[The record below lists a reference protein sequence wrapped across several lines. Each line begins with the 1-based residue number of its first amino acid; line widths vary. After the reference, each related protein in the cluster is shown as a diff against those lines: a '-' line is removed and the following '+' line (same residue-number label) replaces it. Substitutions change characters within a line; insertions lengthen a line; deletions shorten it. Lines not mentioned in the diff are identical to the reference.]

1 MSLQILDRLASSHE
15 ALIVALDSNDLAGIE
30 AATAA
35 LSEAVEATRALD
47 GVANAPELRDRLSSL
62 AVLAQAAQARVN
74 FLTDSVRRRVDTLA
88 AIAGRPQPIAYRPN
102 AR

>member
-1 MSLQILDRLASSHE
+1 MSLQVLDRLASSHE
-15 ALIVALDSNDLAGIE
+15 ALIVALDTNDLAGIE

-35 LSEAVEATRALD
+35 LSDAVDAARAIQ
-47 GVANAPELRDRLSSL
+47 GVGQAADLRDRLSSL

-88 AIAGRPQPIAYRPN
+88 AIAGRPQPVSYRPN

>member
-15 ALIVALDSNDLAGIE
+15 ALIAALDANDLAGIE

-35 LSEAVEATRALD
+35 LSEAVEAARGIDMSGQNGALK
-47 GVANAPELRDRLSSL
+47 ERLSSL
-62 AVLAQAAQARVN
+62 AVLAQAAQIRVN
-74 FLTDSVRRRVDTLA
+74 FLTDHVRRRVDTLA
-88 AIAGRPQPIAYRPN
+88 ALAGRPQAMTYRPN